1 MKRFFLPTLLIVIL
15 LTLPACS
22 YADQIE
28 AQMSTHPAKVLLGE
42 DDPDTVSVKCRY
54 SSNTEGT
61 CYSSYSVYKEL
72 TQQQMEQIAD
82 YIELGYIAPDKN
94 MQKNEDG
101 RYEYPISI
109 AFYKEDTDELIDAF
123 MFKGGKRQEPSEDD
137 IFIPG
142 DRFDE
147 NLYQ

>member
-1 MKRFFLPTLLIVIL
+1 MKRFWILIVFVVIL

-22 YADQIE
+22 YADQVE
-28 AQMSTHPAKVLLGE
+28 AQMSSHPAKLLLGE
-42 DDPDTVSVKCRY
+42 DDPDTKCRY
-54 SSNTEGT
+54 RMHTEGT
-61 CYSSYSVYKEL
+61 CYSSYSVYKDL
-72 TQQQMEQIAD
+72 TEQQMEQIAD
-82 YIELGYIAPDKN
+82 YLELGYIISPSQD

-109 AFYKEDTDELIDAF
+109 AFYKDDTDELIDAF

-142 DRFDE
+142 DRFDKS
-147 NLYQ
+147 LYE